1 MRDDVLMALD
11 AAAVAA
17 FAQAALEALD
27 ASRAE
32 IDALNV
38 FPVPDSDTGTNL
50 CLTLR
55 AGVEAVALC
64 EPADAREALAELAR
78 GAVLGARGNSGVIVA
93 QLLRGLAEAARP
105 GAPFGAAELRAG
117 LSGGVELA
125 YGSVA
130 TPVEGTVLTV
140 ARAAAEAVGAGVR
153 LADGV
158 AAALAAADAALDRT
172 PDQLVALGRAGVVD
186 AGGQGFL
193 LILDALART
202 VDGRPTAP
210 PRPLAAVHPHHLGHP
225 ARAGNPGFQYE
236 VQYLVEAHEAAAS
249 ALREQLTGLGD
260 SVVVAG
266 TGGGSWNVH
275 AHVDDVGAAIE
286 AGVAAG
292 ATRNIS
298 VVRFADQIAG
308 RPSAG
313 SSAVVALVEGEGL
326 ARLFAREG
334 VSAVDAVSAGSA
346 GDTGRRVVSAAAET
360 GAREVVLLPNDPQA
374 TTLAETAAEQL
385 RTEGGTRVVVI
396 PTRSPVQ
403 GLAAVAVHDGKR
415 RFDDDVVAMAEAAA
429 ATRFAEVSV
438 AEGRALTS
446 VGMCE
451 AGDVLGLIDGDVVE
465 IGDDVLGV
473 ALRLLDRLLGVGGE
487 LVTVL
492 LGPNA
497 PHGADSAVTGRVRE
511 RSPLTDVCV
520 YRAGPPEHPLILG
533 VE

>member
-1 MRDDVLMALD
+1 MRDDVLTALD

-17 FAQAALEALD
+17 FAQAALDALD
-27 ASRAE
+27 AARSD

-55 AGVEAVALC
+55 AGAEAAALC
-64 EPADAREALAELAR
+64 HPADAHDALTELAR

-93 QLLRGLAEAARP
+93 QLLRGLAEAVRP

-140 ARAAAEAVGAGVR
+140 ARAAAEAVGGGVPF
-153 LADGV
+153 ADGV
-158 AAALAAADAALDRT
+158 AAALAAAEAALDRT

-186 AGGQGFL
+186 AGGQGFV

-202 VDGRPTAP
+202 VHGRTTAP
-210 PRPLAAVHPHHLGHP
+210 PRPLAVVHPHHAGRP
-225 ARAGNPGFQYE
+225 AHAGNPGSQYE
-236 VQYLVEAHEAAAS
+236 VQYLLEADDVAAT
-249 ALREQLTGLGD
+249 ALREQLTVLGD

-298 VVRFADQIAG
+298 VVRFADQVAG
-308 RPSAG
+308 RPAA
-313 SSAVVALVEGEGL
+313 SSAVLALVEGERL

-334 VSAVDAVSAGSA
+334 VSAVDAVITGSA
-346 GDTGRRVVSAAAET
+346 GDAGRRVVAAAAET
-360 GAREVVLLPNDPQA
+360 GAREVVLLPNDAQA
-374 TTLAETAAEQL
+374 TTVAETAAEQL
-385 RTEGGTRVVVI
+385 RTDGTRVVVI

-451 AGDVLGLIDGDVVE
+451 TGDILGLIDGDVVE
-465 IGDDVLGV
+465 IGDDALGV

-497 PHGADSAVTGRVRE
+497 PDGADEAVTRRVRE